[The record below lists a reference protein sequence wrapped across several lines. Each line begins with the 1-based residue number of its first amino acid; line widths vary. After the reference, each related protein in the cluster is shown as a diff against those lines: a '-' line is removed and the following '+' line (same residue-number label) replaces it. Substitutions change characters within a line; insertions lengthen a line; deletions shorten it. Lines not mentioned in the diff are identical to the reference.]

1 MIKRHFLWIL
11 YAIFVFLAIVFK
23 GEEALFISD
32 GPYGAGKP
40 IVWAVLVLF
49 LMYSLHCHLKEDF
62 FKTMSIT
69 VKYYWTKQIGLDL
82 YLGAA
87 MFCGLIYFN
96 EGSVLVMLIW
106 FVPILIFAN
115 LATLLYL
122 ALNYDSIIAHFI
134 LQ

>member
-11 YAIFVFLAIVFK
+11 YAVFVALAIVFK
-23 GEEALFISD
+23 GEEALFISE
-32 GPYGAGKP
+32 GPYGLGKLL
-40 IVWAVLVLF
+40 VWAVLALF
-49 LMYSLHCHLKEDF
+49 LIYSLHCHVKEDF

-69 VKYYWTKQIGLDL
+69 AKYYWTKQIGLDL

-96 EGSVLVMLIW
+96 EGSIIIMLVW

-122 ALNYDSIIAHFI
+122 ALNYDSIVAHFI